1 MKKIFKWIFV
11 TIAALLLIFV
21 IAGAVLLLYSPVPE
35 KTSFN
40 VTLEEL
46 RAITAQD
53 NGTLPVSINALN
65 ITDGDFPA
73 GVVVAG
79 YFKTLPV
86 PCYVWQINYV
96 GSNKQNI
103 MVDTGQHKKH
113 FTGIAANTVF
123 HEKEY
128 NLMQNALQRASKIVL
143 THEHFDHA
151 GGAALSP
158 HLNELLPKLWITP
171 EQKNSPFM
179 AQSLFPEGALDKAQ
193 PLVYDRLLKFAPGVV
208 LIKTPGHSEG
218 SQSLYIKL
226 ANGKE
231 YLLAGDIAWNMMNIN
246 IPKGRPLITSL
257 VLKENRENS
266 ANQLRWLSDL
276 QKKGLIILITHDGDH
291 IRSLEEKGL
300 IKPGL
305 D

>member
-1 MKKIFKWIFV
+1 MKRILKWIFGI
-11 TIAALLLIFV
+11 IAALTVIIV
-21 IAGAVLLLYSPVPE
+21 IAGAALLLYSPVPE

-46 RAITAQD
+46 RALTAQD
-53 NGTLPVSINALN
+53 KGALPLSINALN
-65 ITDGDFPA
+65 ITDGEFPA

-79 YFKTLPV
+79 HFSALPV
-86 PCYVWQINYV
+86 PCYVWQISYE

-113 FTGIAANTVF
+113 FTGITANAVF
-123 HEKEY
+123 HENEY
-128 NLMQNALQRASKIVL
+128 NLMQDALRRSSKIVL

-158 HLNELLPKLWITP
+158 YLNELLTKLWITP
-171 EQKNSPFM
+171 EQKNGHFM
-179 AQSLFPEGALDKAQ
+179 AGAFFPEGALDKAQ
-193 PLVYDRLLKFAPGVV
+193 ALVYDRLLKFAPGVV

-257 VLKENRENS
+257 LLKENREDS

-276 QKKGLIILITHDGDH
+276 QKKGLLILITHDGDH
-291 IRSLEEKGL
+291 IRSLEKKGL
-300 IKPGL
+300 IKFGL

>member
-1 MKKIFKWIFV
+1 MKRIFKWIFV
-11 TIAALLLIFV
+11 IIAALALIIV

-35 KTSFN
+35 KSSVN

-46 RAITAQD
+46 RALTAQD
-53 NGTLPVSINALN
+53 KDALPVSINALN

-86 PCYVWQINYV
+86 PCYVWQINYG

-113 FTGIAANTVF
+113 FTGIAANAVF

-143 THEHFDHA
+143 THEHFDHS

-158 HLNELLPKLWITP
+158 YLSELLPKLWITP
-171 EQKNSPFM
+171 EQKNSSFM
-179 AQSLFPEGALDKAQ
+179 TGALFPEGALDKAQ
-193 PLVYDRLLKFAPGVV
+193 ALVYERLLKFAPGVV

-231 YLLAGDIAWNMMNIN
+231 YLIAGDIAWNIMNIN
-246 IPKGRPLITSL
+246 IPKGRPLITRL

-266 ANQLRWLSDL
+266 ANQLRWLNDL
-276 QKKGLIILITHDGDH
+276 QKEGLTILITHDGDH
-291 IRSLEEKGL
+291 IRSLEKKGL
-300 IKPGL
+300 IKFGL
-305 D
+305 N